1 MKILSKE
8 QILNMHENL
17 IDEFGGMHGVRN
29 MNLLD
34 SAINNA
40 FQTFEGN
47 DLYPTVVD
55 KAANLCFSLINNHAF
70 IDGNKRIGILVMLVF
85 LELNGYTIKCSNEM
99 LIDIGTKTASGKLTQ
114 NMIKQFL
121 MDHCE

>member
-55 KAANLCFSLINNHAF
+55 KAVFDGSL
-70 IDGNKRIGILVMLVF
+70 RIIIR
-85 LELNGYTIKCSNEM
+85 TS
-99 LIDIGTKTASGKLTQ
+99 
-114 NMIKQFL
+114 
-121 MDHCE
+121 